1 MTTNEHREFGY
12 LRVAVAAPELR
23 VGDPAFNAER
33 TVEALAGLAEEGC
46 ELAVFPELGLTG
58 YTCGDLFYQ
67 TALREAA
74 VSALL
79 EVARATREHAL
90 AAVVGLPLEIDGRLF
105 NCAAFVAGG
114 CVHGIVP
121 KSFLPTTQE
130 YYEERWFSRAET
142 LTADEIE
149 LEGEYVPVGTDLI
162 FEIAG
167 RPNCRIGIEI
177 CEDLWAV
184 EPLSGPLA
192 LAGATVIVNPSAGDE
207 LLGKA
212 AYRHELVKQQSA
224 RCLAAYAYAGAGP
237 GESSTDMVFSGHG
250 LLAECG
256 QVLAETQR
264 FEFSTH
270 VATADFDLER
280 ITHERLCNSSFSA
293 ASAGGFRRI
302 RVKLGDGRDP
312 GALRRAV
319 PARPFVPGDTGE
331 RAAHCREIFAIQSTA
346 LARRVRHTGVRT
358 LVLGLSGG
366 LDSTLAALVCVKAL
380 EKLGCKPSD
389 LLAIGLPGPGSSE
402 RTQKNAAALAT
413 ALGATS
419 RTISI
424 SDAVTAHLR
433 DIGHAEGL
441 HDITF
446 ENAQARE
453 RTQILMDVANQA
465 GGIVVGTGDL
475 SETALGWCT
484 YNADHMS
491 MYHVNVGVPKTLVR
505 HLVEWC
511 AAEEFDEPT
520 RSLLLDIAA
529 TPISPELLPLAADA
543 SLAQKTEDT
552 VGPYELHDFFLFQMV
567 RNGFRPAKILALA
580 EIAFAGAY
588 TRGELLRWLEV
599 FYARFFAQQFKR
611 SAMPDGPKV
620 GTVALSPRA
629 DWRMPS
635 DACATVWLAE
645 IADLKS
651 LHS

>member
-1 MTTNEHREFGY
+1 MTNSEHREFGY

-23 VGDPAFNAER
+23 VGDPAFNAEV
-33 TVEALAGLAEEGC
+33 TTGVLAALADEGV
-46 ELAVFPELGLTG
+46 ELVVFPELGLTG

-67 TALREAA
+67 SALRSAA
-74 VSALL
+74 RKALC
-79 EVARATREHAL
+79 EVAQATRGLAL
-90 AAVVGLPLEIDGRLF
+90 AAIVGLPLEIDGRLF

-114 CVHGIVP
+114 RVHGLVP
-121 KSFLPTTQE
+121 KSFLPNTQE
-130 YYEERWFSRAET
+130 YYEERWFSRAEA
-142 LTADEIE
+142 LTTDEIE
-149 LEGEYVPVGTDLI
+149 FAGERVPAGADLI
-162 FEIAG
+162 FEIAD
-167 RPNCRIGIEI
+167 RPHCRVGIEI

-207 LLGKA
+207 LLGKV
-212 AYRHELVKQQSA
+212 AYRRELVKQQSA

-237 GESSTDMVFSGHG
+237 CESSTDMVFSGHG
-250 LLAECG
+250 MLAECG
-256 QVLAETQR
+256 QMLGETAR

-280 ITHERLCNSSFSA
+280 VTHERLRNSSFSA
-293 ASAGGFRRI
+293 ATAGGFRRV
-302 RVKLGDGRDP
+302 RLELGEGRDP
-312 GALRRAV
+312 GALRRSVA
-319 PARPFVPGDTGE
+319 ARPFVPAESGE
-331 RAAHCREIFAIQSTA
+331 RAAHCREIFAIQATA
-346 LARRVRHTGVRT
+346 LARRVRHTNARA

-380 EKLGCKPSD
+380 EKLSRKPED
-389 LLAIGLPGPGSSE
+389 LLAVGLPGPGSSE
-402 RTQKNAAALAT
+402 RTQKNAAALAA

-424 SDAVTAHLR
+424 SDAVAAHLR

-465 GGIVVGTGDL
+465 GGLVIGTGDL

-511 AAEEFDEPT
+511 AEEEFAQPI

-529 TPISPELLPLAADA
+529 TPISPELLPLGPDAA
-543 SLAQKTEDT
+543 LAQKTEET
-552 VGPYELHDFFLFQMV
+552 VGPYELHDFFLFQMA

-588 TRGELLRWLEV
+588 TRGEILRWLEI

-611 SAMPDGPKV
+611 STMPDGPKV

-635 DACATVWLAE
+635 DASAAAWLAE
-645 IADLKS
+645 LSQLAN
-651 LHS
+651 